1 MELEGLVGGKYEMVA
16 GMATCTTKEGVG
28 FYGRQGWTGE
38 GGVWQWD
45 SRSEHSRGS
54 RGKLKVEEEE
64 FERKYQCK
72 RQLEGAEGEGGA
84 RGWVEDAAAGAV
96 PERTREEEAE
106 RRQQQG
112 GNRRMSQV
120 QQREALKGAARE
132 C

>member
-45 SRSEHSRGS
+45 SRSAPSRGT
-54 RGKLKVEEEE
+54 RGKLKVEGKE
-64 FERKYQCK
+64 FERRCTYK
-72 RQLEGAEGEGGA
+72 RQLEGAEGGGGV
-84 RGWVEDAAAGAV
+84 RGWVENAAAGAV
-96 PERTREEEAE
+96 PGRTQEEETE

-112 GNRRMSQV
+112 QHRRRS
-120 QQREALKGAARE
+120 
-132 C
+132 